1 MALGERDAAI
11 AAWKKG
17 IEVVGEG
24 RRDQERKVIVEK
36 KLQMNK

>member
-1 MALGERDAAI
+1 MALGERQAAI

-17 IEVVGEG
+17 LEKVGDS
-24 RRDQERKVIVEK
+24 RRDQERKAVVEK